1 MSILDYI
8 PYGENNAISRE
19 DLKQITGLTDRQM
32 RKKIEIAR
40 ETTPILNFQG
50 GKGYFIPTETEQY
63 LVIRWIRQEASRRRK
78 IEKGILGAEKF
89 LKAVW

>member
-50 GKGYFIPTETEQY
+50 GKGYFIPTETEQH
-63 LVIRWIRQEASRRRK
+63 LIIKWLRQETNRAKRIFDGMR
-78 IEKGILGAEKF
+78 GAR
-89 LKAVW
+89 KAV

>member
-78 IEKGILGAEKF
+78 LEKGILGAEKF
-89 LKAVW
+89 LKAV

>member
-8 PYGENNAISRE
+8 PYGEENAISRE

>member
-89 LKAVW
+89 LKAV

>member
-8 PYGENNAISRE
+8 PYGEENAISRE

-50 GKGYFIPTETEQY
+50 GKGYFIPTETE
-63 LVIRWIRQEASRRRK
+63 
-78 IEKGILGAEKF
+78 
-89 LKAVW
+89 

>member
-63 LVIRWIRQEASRRRK
+63 LINKWIRQETSRAKRIFDGMR
-78 IEKGILGAEKF
+78 GAK
-89 LKAVW
+89 KAM

>member
-8 PYGENNAISRE
+8 PYGEENAISRE

-50 GKGYFIPTETEQY
+50 GKGYFIPTETEQH
-63 LVIRWIRQEASRRRK
+63 LVIRWIRQEVSRRRK
-78 IEKGILGAEKF
+78 IEIGILGAVKF
-89 LKAVW
+89 LKAV

>member
-8 PYGENNAISRE
+8 PYGEENAISRE

-78 IEKGILGAEKF
+78 IEKGILGAVKF
-89 LKAVW
+89 LKAV

>member
-1 MSILDYI
+1 MNILDYI
-8 PYGENNAISRE
+8 PYGEENAISRE

-50 GKGYFIPTETEQY
+50 GKGYFIPTETEQH
-63 LVIRWIRQEASRRRK
+63 LVIRWIRQEVSRRRK
-78 IEKGILGAEKF
+78 IEIGILGAVKF
-89 LKAVW
+89 LKAV

>member
-50 GKGYFIPTETEQY
+50 GKGYFIPTETEQH
-63 LVIRWIRQEASRRRK
+63 LVIRWIRQEVSRRRK
-78 IEKGILGAEKF
+78 IEIGILGAVKF
-89 LKAVW
+89 LKAV

>member
-8 PYGENNAISRE
+8 PYGEENAISRE

-89 LKAVW
+89 LKAV

>member
-8 PYGENNAISRE
+8 PYGEENAISRE

-63 LVIRWIRQEASRRRK
+63 LIIKWLRQETNRAKRIFDGMR
-78 IEKGILGAEKF
+78 GAR
-89 LKAVW
+89 KAV